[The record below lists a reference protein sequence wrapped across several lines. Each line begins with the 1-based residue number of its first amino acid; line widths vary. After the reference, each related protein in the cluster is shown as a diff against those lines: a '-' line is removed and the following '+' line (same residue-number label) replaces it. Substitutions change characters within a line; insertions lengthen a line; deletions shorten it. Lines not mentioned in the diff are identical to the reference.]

1 MPHTQSENPAPEEQD
16 VVVGR
21 VRGAWGVRGDLN
33 VDVLSDSPSRFS
45 TGSTLTLAGHVA
57 TVERSRHVRGG
68 LVVKFDIVADRSEAE
83 SMRGQVVTVPR
94 ERVAPLPG
102 GRYYHFQIIDMDVW
116 DEAGDK
122 LGRVKEIIETGVN
135 DVYVIDRPDQR
146 DLLIPALAGVV
157 LEVSVGDNRMTV
169 KVPEGLE

>member
-1 MPHTQSENPAPEEQD
+1 M
-16 VVVGR
+16 
-21 VRGAWGVRGDLN
+21 
-33 VDVLSDSPSRFS
+33 
-45 TGSTLTLAGHVA
+45 
-57 TVERSRHVRGG
+57 
-68 LVVKFDIVADRSEAE
+68 VKFDTVADRSEAE

-157 LEVSVGDNRMTV
+157 LEVSVGDNRMIV

>member
-1 MPHTQSENPAPEEQD
+1 SPAPGRRDD

-21 VRGAWGVRGDLN
+21 ITGAWGVRGDLR
-33 VDVLSDSPSRFS
+33 VDVLSDSPTRFS
-45 TGSTLTLAGHVA
+45 TGSTLRLGGRVA
-57 TVERSRHVRGG
+57 TVERSHRARGG
-68 LVVKFDIVADRSEAE
+68 LVVKFDIVSDRSEAE
-83 SMRGQVVTVPR
+83 SMRGQVLTVPQD
-94 ERVAPLPG
+94 RVAPLPG

-157 LEVSVGDNRMTV
+157 LEVSVGDNRMIV